1 MKTQNKTIV
10 LVGFMG
16 VGKTTI
22 GKKVAKALDLT
33 FNDSDKL
40 VEEKVGLTVKE
51 IFDVH
56 GEIYFRGLEEAM
68 ILSCLS
74 EDQPQVLALGG
85 GAFINDRIREVCIEK
100 GDAIFLKISWE
111 EWKKRADDLRPTRP
125 LLQKNSEDEIHT
137 LFEVRQQ
144 LYSQAPTT
152 IVTDNLTIEEIVEA
166 IQQR

>member
-1 MKTQNKTIV
+1 M
-10 LVGFMG
+10 LV
-16 VGKTTI
+16 KQLSE
-22 GKKVAKALDLT
+22 KVAKALDLT

-125 LLQKNSEDEIHT
+125 LLQKIVKMKFIHYSK
-137 LFEVRQQ
+137 RDSNYIPKHPQQ
-144 LYSQAPTT
+144 
-152 IVTDNLTIEEIVEA
+152 
-166 IQQR
+166 